1 MIGRLLGIALGLTV
15 LAVGRFGYRAIVDE
29 RRRRSEREHHEA
41 LATWEEE
48 GGALP
53 AGIRQAG
60 YIAAAPR
67 FPASG

>member
-1 MIGRLLGIALGLTV
+1 MIGRLLGIGLGLTV
-15 LAVGRFGYRAIVDE
+15 LAVGRFGYRAITDE

-53 AGIRQAG
+53 AAIRRAG
-60 YIAAAPR
+60 YFEAAPR
-67 FPASG
+67 FPVRG